1 MDNILNEMG
10 DKWGTLNK
18 AQQTALAQTV
28 AGVRQYNQL
37 ISLMDNWDKGD
48 SDSFQANLKTVE
60 KAEGALDE
68 QADIYAESWEA
79 ASDRVR
85 AAAEVIYSNLI
96 NDEFFIDLL
105 DFGADA
111 LTTIDKIMDSL
122 GGMPGI
128 LSVISAIILKTFR
141 GKIVDE
147 IEGMTSALV
156 GLADMEGAKAKS

>member
-1 MDNILNEMG
+1 M
-10 DKWGTLNK
+10 
-18 AQQTALAQTV
+18 
-28 AGVRQYNQL
+28 
-37 ISLMDNWDKGD
+37 
-48 SDSFQANLKTVE
+48 
-60 KAEGALDE
+60 
-68 QADIYAESWEA
+68 
-79 ASDRVR
+79 
-85 AAAEVIYSNLI
+85 
-96 NDEFFIDLL
+96 

-156 GLADMEGAKAKS
+156 GLADMEGAKGKSLGDKKEAYKKSLLN